1 MDVER
6 FIFED
11 LGYADITSDALL
23 GNQIGSAK
31 IIANEAGV
39 VAGVSEAEQIFSYFD
54 LQTLVYKTDGTKINA
69 GDIILEVNGTLK
81 SILSAER
88 TALNFMMRMSGIAT
102 TTHELASRLS
112 HAKVAATRKTT
123 PGFREFEKKAVI
135 LGGGDPHRFCLDDLI
150 LIKDNHIAI
159 LGGIAEAVSKAKSY
173 SFTKKVEVEV
183 ESLAEAKTAVDAGA
197 DIIMLDNMTP
207 EQAKECFN
215 LIKSL
220 NSQIYVE
227 VSGNITPETALAY
240 DDCADI
246 ISLGWITH
254 SVRSL
259 HFSLDVV

>member
-39 VAGVSEAEQIFSYFD
+39 VAGVSEAEQIFSYFG

-102 TTHELASRLS
+102 TTHELVSRLS

-135 LGGGDPHRFCLDDLI
+135 LGGGDCGGKLFRWSGGAFVLLF
-150 LIKDNHIAI
+150 
-159 LGGIAEAVSKAKSY
+159 LGRR
-173 SFTKKVEVEV
+173 
-183 ESLAEAKTAVDAGA
+183 
-197 DIIMLDNMTP
+197 
-207 EQAKECFN
+207 
-215 LIKSL
+215 
-220 NSQIYVE
+220 
-227 VSGNITPETALAY
+227 
-240 DDCADI
+240 
-246 ISLGWITH
+246 SLGP
-254 SVRSL
+254 L
-259 HFSLDVV
+259 L